1 MAAGQIITRTARSAR
16 LKVTLFATTDLHAHL
31 TEYDYFHETPDPTR
45 GLDALA
51 PLIARLRGAFPN
63 SLLLDNGDTFQ
74 GTPLGDLA
82 AREAGPHPIVAA
94 MNALQYD
101 AMGLGNHD
109 FNYGL
114 DFTQAIAKGANF
126 PVVLSN
132 VEGISAPAGLA
143 KSHMLTRNFRDEMD
157 RSHEIKIGLLALVPP
172 QILQWDRALLKGR
185 VTVTPIAEQAA
196 ITARALVSDGA
207 DIVVALCHSGI
218 DRNGHDPSGENA
230 AAAVARIPEIDALI
244 FGHTHRLFP
253 DPKSAA
259 TEPLPAL
266 DHYRGRIHGKPAV
279 QPKFWGRG
287 IGLIHLTLAQDGDA
301 WRAIEGHAAHHML
314 RPKAVA
320 KPPQTPIHDRVIA
333 HIRRPL
339 GQTGTRLTSYFSM
352 ITSCAIGTLLA
363 DAQRK
368 AAAHALTEIG
378 AEDLPL
384 LSAVA
389 PYKAGGRA
397 GPDHYIDIAAGDLRR
412 KHAAEICLYPNSLEV
427 VEVTGAD
434 IVEWLER
441 SASAF
446 VQITG
451 HSRPELIDPRAMS
464 YNLDTLYGLSY
475 EINLA
480 QPARFDPEGVL
491 KNPRARRIENIT
503 YQDAPLRSE
512 MRFHV
517 ATNSYRAGGG
527 GHFTAPARGIAKLG
541 GMALMPIEEILCT
554 YLSTQSPLAVTPKQV
569 WRFTPLNGA
578 KALFTTSPTA
588 REVGKERD
596 LNGLAYCGV
605 SAQGFAQFEIT
616 L

>member
-31 TEYDYFHETPDPTR
+31 TEYDYFHDTPDPTR

-51 PLIARLRGAFPN
+51 PLIVRLRGAFPN

-132 VEGISAPAGLA
+132 VEGIAAPAGLA
-143 KSHMLTRNFRDEMD
+143 KSHMLTRNFRDEMG

-196 ITARALVSDGA
+196 ITARALKSDGA

-301 WRAIEGHAAHHML
+301 WRAIEGHAAHHMP

-339 GQTGTRLTSYFSM
+339 GQTETRLTSYFSM
-352 ITSCAIGTLLA
+352 ITPCAIGTLLA

-397 GPDHYIDIAAGDLRR
+397 GPDHYIDIVVGDLTR

-427 VEVTGAD
+427 VEVTGAH
-434 IVEWLER
+434 IVGWLER

-451 HSRPELIDPRAMS
+451 HGRPELMDPRAMS
-464 YNLDTLYGLSY
+464 YNFDTLYGLSY

-480 QPARFDPEGVL
+480 
-491 KNPRARRIENIT
+491 
-503 YQDAPLRSE
+503 
-512 MRFHV
+512 
-517 ATNSYRAGGG
+517 
-527 GHFTAPARGIAKLG
+527 
-541 GMALMPIEEILCT
+541 
-554 YLSTQSPLAVTPKQV
+554 
-569 WRFTPLNGA
+569 
-578 KALFTTSPTA
+578 
-588 REVGKERD
+588 
-596 LNGLAYCGV
+596 
-605 SAQGFAQFEIT
+605 
-616 L
+616 

>member
-1 MAAGQIITRTARSAR
+1 MAAGRIITRTARSAR

-31 TEYDYFHETPDPTR
+31 TEYDYFHDTPDPTR

-82 AREAGPHPIVAA
+82 ARESGPHPIVAA

-132 VEGISAPAGLA
+132 VEGIAAPAGLA
-143 KSHMLTRNFRDEMD
+143 KSHMLTRNFRDEMG

-196 ITARALVSDGA
+196 ITARALKSDGA

-259 TEPLPAL
+259 AEPLPAL

-339 GQTGTRLTSYFSM
+339 GQTETRLTSYFSM
-352 ITSCAIGTLLA
+352 ITPCAIGTLLA

-397 GPDHYIDIAAGDLRR
+397 GPDHYIDIPAGDLTR

-451 HSRPELIDPRAMS
+451 HGRPELIDPRAMS
-464 YNLDTLYGLSY
+464 YNFDTLYGLSY

-491 KNPRARRIENIT
+491 KNPHARRIENIT

-541 GMALMPIEEILCT
+541 DMTPMPIEEILCA
-554 YLSTQSPLAVTPKQV
+554 YLSTQSPLAVTPKPV

-578 KALFTTSPTA
+578 KALFSTSPTA

>member
-31 TEYDYFHETPDPTR
+31 TEYDYFHDTPDPTR

-143 KSHMLTRNFRDEMD
+143 KSHMLTRNFRDEMG

-196 ITARALVSDGA
+196 ITARALKSDGA

-259 TEPLPAL
+259 TEPLSAL

-287 IGLIHLTLAQDGDA
+287 IGLIHLSLAQDGDA

-320 KPPQTPIHDRVIA
+320 KPPQTPIHERVIA

-339 GQTGTRLTSYFSM
+339 GQTETRLTSYFSM
-352 ITSCAIGTLLA
+352 ITPCAIGTLLA

-384 LSAVA
+384 LPAVA

-397 GPDHYIDIAAGDLRR
+397 GPDHYIDIAAGDLTR

-451 HSRPELIDPRAMS
+451 HGRPELINPRAMS
-464 YNLDTLYGLSY
+464 YNFDTLYGLSY

-491 KNPRARRIENIT
+491 KNPSARRIENIT

-541 GMALMPIEEILCT
+541 GMAPMPIEEILCA

-569 WRFTPLNGA
+569 WRFSPLHGA
-578 KALFTTSPTA
+578 KALFSTSPTA
-588 REVGKERD
+588 REVGKERY

>member
-31 TEYDYFHETPDPTR
+31 TEYDYFHDTPDPTR

-51 PLIARLRGAFPN
+51 PLIAQLRGAFPN

-126 PVVLSN
+126 LVVLSN
-132 VEGISAPAGLA
+132 VEGIAAPAGLA
-143 KSHMLTRNFRDEMD
+143 KSHMLTRNFQDEMG

-185 VTVTPIAEQAA
+185 VTVTPIAEQAT
-196 ITARALVSDGA
+196 ITARALKSDWA

-230 AAAVARIPEIDALI
+230 AAAVARIPKIDALI

-259 TEPLPAL
+259 TEPLSAL

-339 GQTGTRLTSYFSM
+339 GQTETRLTSYFSM
-352 ITSCAIGTLLA
+352 ITPCAIGTLLA

-368 AAAHALTEIG
+368 AAGHALTEIG

-397 GPDHYIDIAAGDLRR
+397 GPDHYIDIAAGDLTR

-427 VEVTGAD
+427 VEVTGAN
-434 IVEWLER
+434 IVEWVER

-451 HSRPELIDPRAMS
+451 HGRPELIDPRAMS
-464 YNLDTLYGLSY
+464 YNFDTLYGLSY

-491 KNPRARRIENIT
+491 KNPSARRIENIS
-503 YQDAPLRSE
+503 YQDAPLSSE

-527 GHFTAPARGIAKLG
+527 GHFTAPARGITKLG
-541 GMALMPIEEILCT
+541 GMAPMPIEEILCA

-569 WRFTPLNGA
+569 WRFSPLNGA
-578 KALFTTSPTA
+578 KALFSTSPTA
-588 REVGKERD
+588 REVGKERY

>member
-16 LKVTLFATTDLHAHL
+16 LKVALFATTDLHAHL
-31 TEYDYFHETPDPTR
+31 TEYDYFHDTPDPTR

-143 KSHMLTRNFRDEMD
+143 KSHILTRNFRDEMG
-157 RSHEIKIGLLALVPP
+157 RSHKIKIGLLALVPP

-196 ITARALVSDGA
+196 ITARALKSDGA

-287 IGLIHLTLAQDGDA
+287 IGLIHLSLAQDGDA

-320 KPPQTPIHDRVIA
+320 KPPQTPIHERVIA

-339 GQTGTRLTSYFSM
+339 GQTETRLTSYFSM

-368 AAAHALTEIG
+368 AAAHALREIG
-378 AEDLPL
+378 AEDLHL

-397 GPDHYIDIAAGDLRR
+397 GPDHYIDIAVGDLTR

-451 HSRPELIDPRAMS
+451 HGRPELIDPRAMS
-464 YNLDTLYGLSY
+464 YNFDTLYGLSY

-491 KNPRARRIENIT
+491 KNPSARRIENIT

-541 GMALMPIEEILCT
+541 GMAPMPIEEILCA
-554 YLSTQSPLAVTPKQV
+554 YLSTQSPLAVKPKQV

-588 REVGKERD
+588 REVGKERY

>member
-1 MAAGQIITRTARSAR
+1 LAAGQIIIGTARSAR
-16 LKVTLFATTDLHAHL
+16 LKVTLFAITDLHAHL
-31 TEYDYFHETPDPTR
+31 TEYDYFHDTPDPTR

-82 AREAGPHPIVAA
+82 AREAGPNPIVAA

-132 VEGISAPAGLA
+132 VEGIAAPAGLA
-143 KSHMLTRNFRDEMD
+143 KSHMLTRNFRDEMG

-196 ITARALVSDGA
+196 ITARALKSDGA

-266 DHYRGRIHGKPAV
+266 DHYRGRIHGKAAV

-287 IGLIHLTLAQDGDA
+287 IGLIHLSLAQDGDA
-301 WRAIEGHAAHHML
+301 WRAIEGHAANHML

-320 KPPQTPIHDRVIA
+320 KPPQTPIHERVMA

-339 GQTGTRLTSYFSM
+339 GQTETRLTSYYSM
-352 ITSCAIGTLLA
+352 IIPCAIGTLLA

-368 AAAHALTEIG
+368 AAAHALREIG

-397 GPDHYIDIAAGDLRR
+397 GPDHYIDIAAGDLTR

-427 VEVTGAD
+427 VEVTGAG

-451 HSRPELIDPRAMS
+451 HGRPELIDPRAMS
-464 YNLDTLYGLSY
+464 YNFDTLYDLSY

-491 KNPRARRIENIT
+491 KNPNARRIENIT
-503 YQDAPLRSE
+503 YQDAPLSSE

-517 ATNSYRAGGG
+517 ATNSYRAGGC
-527 GHFTAPARGIAKLG
+527 GHFTAPARSIAKLG
-541 GMALMPIEEILCT
+541 GMAPMPIEEILCT
-554 YLSTQSPLAVTPKQV
+554 YLSTQRHLAVKPKQV

-596 LNGLAYCGV
+596 LNGLAYSGV

>member
-1 MAAGQIITRTARSAR
+1 MAAGQIIIGTARSAR
-16 LKVTLFATTDLHAHL
+16 LKVTLLATTDLHAHL
-31 TEYDYFHETPDPTR
+31 TEYDYFHDTPDPTR

-132 VEGISAPAGLA
+132 VEGIAAPAGLA
-143 KSHMLTRNFRDEMD
+143 KSHMLTRNFRDEMG

-196 ITARALVSDGA
+196 ITARALKSDGA

-259 TEPLPAL
+259 TEALPAL
-266 DHYRGRIHGKPAV
+266 DHYRGRIYGKPAV

-287 IGLIHLTLAQDGDA
+287 IGLIHLTLAQDGNA

-339 GQTGTRLTSYFSM
+339 GQTETRLTSYFSM
-352 ITSCAIGTLLA
+352 IIPCAIGTLLA

-368 AAAHALTEIG
+368 AAAHALREIG

-397 GPDHYIDIAAGDLRR
+397 GPDHYIDIAAGDLTR

-451 HSRPELIDPRAMS
+451 HGRPELIDPRAMS
-464 YNLDTLYGLSY
+464 YNFDTLYGLSY

-480 QPARFDPEGVL
+480 QPARF
-491 KNPRARRIENIT
+491 
-503 YQDAPLRSE
+503 AP
-512 MRFHV
+512 
-517 ATNSYRAGGG
+517 
-527 GHFTAPARGIAKLG
+527 K
-541 GMALMPIEEILCT
+541 
-554 YLSTQSPLAVTPKQV
+554 
-569 WRFTPLNGA
+569 
-578 KALFTTSPTA
+578 
-588 REVGKERD
+588 
-596 LNGLAYCGV
+596 V
-605 SAQGFAQFEIT
+605 S
-616 L
+616 

>member
-1 MAAGQIITRTARSAR
+1 MAAGQIIIGTAQSAR

-31 TEYDYFHETPDPTR
+31 TEYDYFHDTPDPTR

-74 GTPLGDLA
+74 GTSLGDLA
-82 AREAGPHPIVAA
+82 AHEAGPHPIVAA

-132 VEGISAPAGLA
+132 VEGIAAPAGLA
-143 KSHMLTRNFRDEMD
+143 KSHMLTRNFRDEMG

-196 ITARALVSDGA
+196 ITARALKSDGA

-259 TEPLPAL
+259 TETLPAL
-266 DHYRGRIHGKPAV
+266 DHYRGRIYGKPAV

-339 GQTGTRLTSYFSM
+339 GQTETRLTSYFSM
-352 ITSCAIGTLLA
+352 IIPCAIGTLLA

-368 AAAHALTEIG
+368 AAAHALREIG

-397 GPDHYIDIAAGDLRR
+397 GPDHYIDIAAGDLTR

-451 HSRPELIDPRAMS
+451 HGRPELIDPRAMS
-464 YNLDTLYGLSY
+464 YNFDTLYELSY
-475 EINLA
+475 EINVA

-491 KNPRARRIENIT
+491 KNPNARRIENIT
-503 YQDAPLRSE
+503 YQDAPLSSE

-541 GMALMPIEEILCT
+541 GMAPMPIEEILCA
-554 YLSTQSPLAVTPKQV
+554 YLSTLRPFAVKPKQV

-596 LNGLAYCGV
+596 LNGLAYSGV